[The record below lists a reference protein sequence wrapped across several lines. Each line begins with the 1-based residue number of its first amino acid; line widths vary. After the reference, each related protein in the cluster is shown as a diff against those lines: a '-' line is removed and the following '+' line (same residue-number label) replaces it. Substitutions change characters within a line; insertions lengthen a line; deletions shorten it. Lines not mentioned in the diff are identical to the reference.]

1 MIATARREVRVDVRW
16 VVAGAWLLAAAA
28 ELTGRGSLFNHDT
41 LIHGGLPRPAAL
53 ALFLVAWQF
62 MVAAMML
69 PSALPLIRLFDRASA
84 SQPRARAARVA
95 FVASY
100 VLVWTAFGAGAF
112 LFDTVVHATV
122 DASPW
127 LLAHAY
133 LIAGGTLIVAGL
145 FQFSPLKEACL
156 RQCRNPGAFLIR
168 HYRRGVDRAFMT
180 GLWHGVFCLGCCW
193 ALMLVAF
200 AMGMANLVWM
210 AALTA
215 ADDAREAGP
224 ERRPAGAAGRRLD
237 GRRRGRD
244 RRSAALRFG
253 VAPVRWGALNEHRSA
268 DIELTVLGADGT
280 PLRRHGRRRRPGRPR
295 VPVRLHR
302 LPGDRARGRRARRG
316 AASRHGAA
324 PRATGS
330 SSSTRRRCRSTGAGS
345 SPSAAIPTRSDSAP
359 PPAGSSTEASR

>member
-62 MVAAMML
+62 MIAAMML

-84 SQPRARAARVA
+84 SQPRARAARIA

-100 VLVWTAFGAGAF
+100 VLVWTAFGAAAF
-112 LFDTVVHATV
+112 LFDTLVHATV

-215 ADDAREAGP
+215 VMTLEKRARNGALLARLAGVWMVVIGLAVVAGP
-224 ERRPAGAAGRRLD
+224 M
-237 GRRRGRD
+237 
-244 RRSAALRFG
+244 
-253 VAPVRWGALNEHRSA
+253 
-268 DIELTVLGADGT
+268 LGWA
-280 PLRRHGRRRRPGRPR
+280 
-295 VPVRLHR
+295 
-302 LPGDRARGRRARRG
+302 
-316 AASRHGAA
+316 
-324 PRATGS
+324 
-330 SSSTRRRCRSTGAGS
+330 
-345 SPSAAIPTRSDSAP
+345 
-359 PPAGSSTEASR
+359 

>member
-1 MIATARREVRVDVRW
+1 MIGTARREVRVDVRW

-28 ELTGRGSLFNHDT
+28 ELTGRGSLFNHET
-41 LIHGGLPRPAAL
+41 LIHAGLPAGRL

-62 MVAAMML
+62 MIAAMML

-156 RQCRNPGAFLIR
+156 RQCRNP
-168 HYRRGVDRAFMT
+168 
-180 GLWHGVFCLGCCW
+180 
-193 ALMLVAF
+193 
-200 AMGMANLVWM
+200 
-210 AALTA
+210 
-215 ADDAREAGP
+215 AR
-224 ERRPAGAAGRRLD
+224 
-237 GRRRGRD
+237 
-244 RRSAALRFG
+244 S
-253 VAPVRWGALNEHRSA
+253 
-268 DIELTVLGADGT
+268 
-280 PLRRHGRRRRPGRPR
+280 
-295 VPVRLHR
+295 
-302 LPGDRARGRRARRG
+302 
-316 AASRHGAA
+316 
-324 PRATGS
+324 
-330 SSSTRRRCRSTGAGS
+330 
-345 SPSAAIPTRSDSAP
+345 
-359 PPAGSSTEASR
+359 